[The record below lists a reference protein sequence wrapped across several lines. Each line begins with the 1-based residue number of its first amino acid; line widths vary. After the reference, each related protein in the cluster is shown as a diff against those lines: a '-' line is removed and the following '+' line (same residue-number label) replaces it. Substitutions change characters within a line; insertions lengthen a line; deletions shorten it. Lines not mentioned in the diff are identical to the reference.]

1 MKTNTLFQVRFRPSV
16 KPPKGFT
23 KSAHY
28 NVTAQTDP
36 FIGKNEYLIG
46 NTWLPAKDFIKI
58 EVQDAPVFQKPPLRK
73 IASLKP
79 DEVIEC
85 NTDAKLKSVLEQA
98 EREGLVWQYSGR
110 LKPTKY
116 AIKAPNCIGLSDIQ
130 NGCIA
135 EILLKDAIAGNYTI
149 LPASKFVEVEA
160 EPEAIS
166 EAQKDECVKLQE
178 RIKELEALCELRQQD
193 IDCLCE
199 DNEAKI
205 EQSTEL
211 SKRIDELRDI
221 CLLASN
227 TGSKA
232 IMYSVLRA
240 IANGEI

>member
-1 MKTNTLFQVRFRPSV
+1 MKTTTLFQVRFRPSV
-16 KPPKGFT
+16 KPPRGFT

-28 NVTAQTDP
+28 NVTDTKDN
-36 FIGKNEYLIG
+36 KVLIG
-46 NTWLPAKDFIKI
+46 NTWLPKNNFVII
-58 EVQDAPVFQKPPLRK
+58 EVEDAPVFQKPILRK

-85 NTDAKLKSVLEQA
+85 KTDAELKEVLEQA
-98 EREGLVWQYSGR
+98 EREGLVWQYRGR

-116 AIKAPNCIGLSDIQ
+116 VPNTPHCIGLSDSE
-130 NGCIA
+130 NNCIA
-135 EILLKDAIAGNYTI
+135 QISLESAKIEKYTI
-149 LPASKFVEVEA
+149 LPASKFVEVEI
-160 EPEAIS
+160 EPEAITQ
-166 EAQKDECVKLQE
+166 AQKDECLKLQE
-178 RIKELEALCELRQQD
+178 RIKELEEIYELRQQD

-205 EQSTEL
+205 EQNTEL

-221 CLLASN
+221 CLVASN